1 MGYYAKVSLHLCQ
14 KNITMPV
21 NRNTLLRMRTID
33 GCLRRRH
40 RSWTIEDLRSAC
52 EDALYEY
59 EGTSGVSL
67 RTIQRDIEL
76 MRSDKLG
83 YNAPIEVV
91 DRKYYRYADPDYSI
105 SSLPLTHEELSE
117 LTGALD
123 ILSQYSGF
131 RGLSGLDET
140 LTRIEDRIRSGSEG
154 QQQVVFLDTNEQLKG
169 LELLSPLYKSIVNRR
184 ALRVRYCSFRSGREI
199 EICLSPYLLKEYN
212 NRWFLLGHERGH
224 SGILTLALDR
234 MVGVEEDKE
243 GRYKENIYFDPV
255 TYLDDMVGVTR
266 DLTSERERV
275 VLWVDACQAP
285 YVLTK
290 PLHPRQELMEERKDG
305 SIVVAIEVI
314 CNLELE
320 RLILGFG
327 SHISV
332 LSPKRL
338 RDRIARQVMMMVTR
352 YKE

>member
-21 NRNTLLRMRTID
+21 NRNALLRMRTID

-154 QQQVVFLDTNEQLKG
+154 Q
-169 LELLSPLYKSIVNRR
+169 
-184 ALRVRYCSFRSGREI
+184 
-199 EICLSPYLLKEYN
+199 
-212 NRWFLLGHERGH
+212 
-224 SGILTLALDR
+224 
-234 MVGVEEDKE
+234 
-243 GRYKENIYFDPV
+243 
-255 TYLDDMVGVTR
+255 
-266 DLTSERERV
+266 
-275 VLWVDACQAP
+275 
-285 YVLTK
+285 
-290 PLHPRQELMEERKDG
+290 
-305 SIVVAIEVI
+305 
-314 CNLELE
+314 
-320 RLILGFG
+320 
-327 SHISV
+327 
-332 LSPKRL
+332 
-338 RDRIARQVMMMVTR
+338 
-352 YKE
+352 